1 MSATRSADQVH
12 AALSAQIVA
21 GTLRPGDPLA
31 ETALAA
37 RFGLS
42 RTPVRE
48 ALQRL
53 AGEGL
58 VERGPRRAF
67 VVRDMTTDALRHLFE
82 ALAELEALCAS
93 LSALRMTP
101 TDHAL
106 LAGIL
111 DRDDLPGAD
120 YAQANIRFHG
130 ALRQGAGNEV
140 LADLLADL
148 DRRSLPWRNAQFQKR
163 AARIAT
169 SRAEHRAILAAIT
182 ARDAEG
188 AADLMRAHMGASL
201 GVILEMLAA
210 RPYSAG

>member
-1 MSATRSADQVH
+1 MPAIRSADQIH
-12 AALSAQIVA
+12 DALSAQIIA
-21 GTLRPGDPLA
+21 GTLRPGDPLG
-31 ETALAA
+31 ETTLAA

-53 AGEGL
+53 AAEGL

-67 VVRDMTTDALRHLFE
+67 VVRRMSSDALRHLFE

-106 LAGIL
+106 LANIL

-120 YAQANIRFHG
+120 YAQANMRFHET
-130 ALRQGAGNEV
+130 LRRGAGNEV

-148 DRRSLPWRNAQFQKR
+148 NRRSLPWRNAQFQVR
-163 AARIAT
+163 ATRIAT
-169 SRAEHRAILAAIT
+169 SRAEHRAILKAIT
-182 ARDAEG
+182 ARDADR
-188 AADLMRAHMGASL
+188 AADLMRAHMGTSL
-201 GVILEMLAA
+201 GVILEMI
-210 RPYSAG
+210 AGRD

>member
-1 MSATRSADQVH
+1 MPPIRSADQIH
-12 AALSAQIVA
+12 DALSAQIIA
-21 GTLRPGDPLA
+21 GTLRPGDPLG
-31 ETALAA
+31 ETTLAA

-53 AGEGL
+53 AAEGL

-67 VVRDMTTDALRHLFE
+67 LVRRMGSDALRHLFE

-120 YAQANIRFHG
+120 YAQANMRFHE
-130 ALRQGAGNEV
+130 ALRQGAGNAV

-148 DRRSLPWRNAQFQKR
+148 NRRSLPWRNAQFQVR
-163 AARIAT
+163 AARIET
-169 SRAEHRAILAAIT
+169 SRAEHRAILGAIT
-182 ARDAEG
+182 ARDADR
-188 AADLMRAHMGASL
+188 AADLMRAHMGTSL
-201 GVILEMLAA
+201 GVILI
-210 RPYSAG
+210 AGRD